1 MSHDHHHG
9 HSHSHSHSHGHS
21 HAPAS
26 FDRAFAIGIALN
38 LAFVL
43 AEIVAGL
50 AAHSL
55 ALLSDAGHNASD
67 VLGLAVAWAAAW
79 AARKPPSARFTYGW
93 RRGSILAS
101 LLNAVALLVA
111 VGVIAAEAVGRLT
124 HPHAVDARIVIAVA
138 VAGIA
143 INGFT
148 AWLFARGR
156 KRDINLR
163 AAYSHMAADAVIS
176 AGVAL
181 TAVAVL
187 LTGAQWL
194 DPLASLVVAAIIV
207 RGSWGLVRESA
218 RLSMDAV
225 PEGVDAAAVAAYL
238 RGLPGVAATHDIHIW
253 SMSTT
258 EIALTAHLC
267 VPGPGPHDAL
277 LARAAH
283 DLEHRH
289 NIGHATIQIE
299 ADPAGCALEP
309 ADRV

>member
-1 MSHDHHHG
+1 MAHDHHHG
-9 HSHSHSHSHGHS
+9 HAHRHDHGHGHDHAHH
-21 HAPAS
+21 HAPAN

-50 AAHSL
+50 SAHSL

-67 VLGLAVAWAAAW
+67 VLGLGVAWAAAW
-79 AARKPPSARFTYGW
+79 AARRPPSARFTYGW
-93 RRGSILAS
+93 RRASILAS

-111 VGVIAAEAVGRLT
+111 VGVIAAEAIQRLR
-124 HPHAVDARIVIAVA
+124 HPGTVDAPTVIAVA

-156 KRDINLR
+156 EGDINLR

-176 AGVAL
+176 AGVAV
-181 TAVAVL
+181 TAGVVL
-187 LTGAQWL
+187 LTHAQWL

-225 PEGVDAAAVAAYL
+225 PEGVDAAAVTAYL
-238 RGLPGVAATHDIHIW
+238 RGCPGSRRRTT
-253 SMSTT
+253 STS
-258 EIALTAHLC
+258 
-267 VPGPGPHDAL
+267 G
-277 LARAAH
+277 R
-283 DLEHRH
+283 
-289 NIGHATIQIE
+289 
-299 ADPAGCALEP
+299 
-309 ADRV
+309 